1 MYPAERRS
9 CDHRAASIL
18 FFLSLSLL
26 IFSGSIAF
34 AQNSSLS
41 GIVADPSGAVVPGA
55 VITLTDVSKGS
66 SQQTK
71 TNRAGFYSLPFVPP
85 GNYSMTVEATG
96 FKRLERTDISV
107 ETARVLALN
116 VHLQL
121 GETSELIT
129 VNGSNGMANT
139 TNDSPAVALTVPREF
154 VENVPLNGRS
164 FQDLIQLTPG
174 TVSSENGYYSINGQR
189 TNSNNYMVDGVSV
202 NLGGVNNNS
211 STTNST
217 GAGLAGAAP
226 SQTVLGTTQSI
237 ASIDALQEFT
247 IQTSG
252 YTAEYGRNPG
262 GQVQFT
268 TRSGTSKIHGTLF
281 DYLRNTVF
289 DANGWAN
296 NYYGQPKSPEHQ
308 NDFGGTIS
316 GPLIIPKLY
325 NGKEKSFYFFSY
337 EGIRLL
343 LPEFESEYV
352 PTQAFRDWAYPGV
365 RPFIEV
371 APLPSAGSP
380 GNGDGCTIPD
390 PVTGRQTACDARFN
404 YAYSNSNNLDNIGLR
419 IDQTFGKHVHAFVR
433 YADTPSSA
441 KSGAEFI
448 NTSTTNVHTWT
459 AGLTATLSNNVLDEF
474 RFNYS
479 HDGERGESSQNPIEG
494 AVAFP
499 RNLLIPAAYDGP
511 NSNGEADICCMGSIG
526 VYTAIGLYSASVQ
539 HQYQL
544 VDTLSWTHGRH
555 GLKVGVDWRR
565 LTPTYTPTPFASFVG
580 FQSRDAIQNGTA
592 TWMSVVASAPGKPV
606 LDNLSL
612 FAQDH
617 WKINSRFSL
626 DYGLRW
632 EFNPPPGPSNG
643 TYPVAIASSD
653 LSTATLAPTGT
664 QPFKTNYHS
673 FAPRLGF
680 AWNVLPS
687 QRHAVTLRA
696 GFGIF
701 FDTGQT
707 VAAGVYGGDIYGGYG
722 GGYPFNNTS
731 GATSIPYSQIA
742 GLLVP
747 PSLNVTPTPPYSG
760 FSLTDPNLTIP
771 YTEQWNLSIDQQLN
785 PRNTLTVSYVG
796 NNGKKL
802 TFMQYFESIGNF
814 EGLYYTNNGS
824 QSSYHSVQVQDT
836 GRITDNLDIVGSF
849 TYAHALDNASGDF
862 VGQPPVWGNSDY
874 DLRRVLNLALNY
886 HSPTVKGERW
896 SQKLTHG
903 WLLANRFST
912 QSGYPLNVVQGY
924 ASLSSR
930 SYGPIHPDLVPGVPI
945 YLHGRAADFGG
956 KPVPASWR
964 LNPAAFAAVPEDA
977 DGNPTRLGTLGRN
990 FLRNPSFYAL
1000 NTALQRSF
1008 PIYENLRIDFRA
1020 EAFNIFN
1027 HPNLSGPD
1035 TSIANTTFGQLVNG
1049 TITTIGSSNALYSM
1063 GAARSLQ
1070 FSLHLQF

>member
-1 MYPAERRS
+1 M
-9 CDHRAASIL
+9 
-18 FFLSLSLL
+18 
-26 IFSGSIAF
+26 
-34 AQNSSLS
+34 
-41 GIVADPSGAVVPGA
+41 
-55 VITLTDVSKGS
+55 
-66 SQQTK
+66 
-71 TNRAGFYSLPFVPP
+71 
-85 GNYSMTVEATG
+85 EA
-96 FKRLERTDISV
+96 IST
-107 ETARVLALN
+107 EA
-116 VHLQL
+116 
-121 GETSELIT
+121 
-129 VNGSNGMANT
+129 M
-139 TNDSPAVALTVPREF
+139 
-154 VENVPLNGRS
+154 
-164 FQDLIQLTPG
+164 
-174 TVSSENGYYSINGQR
+174 
-189 TNSNNYMVDGVSV
+189 
-202 NLGGVNNNS
+202 
-211 STTNST
+211 
-217 GAGLAGAAP
+217 
-226 SQTVLGTTQSI
+226 
-237 ASIDALQEFT
+237 
-247 IQTSG
+247 
-252 YTAEYGRNPG
+252 
-262 GQVQFT
+262 
-268 TRSGTSKIHGTLF
+268 
-281 DYLRNTVF
+281 
-289 DANGWAN
+289 
-296 NYYGQPKSPEHQ
+296 
-308 NDFGGTIS
+308 
-316 GPLIIPKLY
+316 
-325 NGKEKSFYFFSY
+325 
-337 EGIRLL
+337 EG
-343 LPEFESEYV
+343 
-352 PTQAFRDWAYPGV
+352 
-365 RPFIEV
+365 
-371 APLPSAGSP
+371 
-380 GNGDGCTIPD
+380 
-390 PVTGRQTACDARFN
+390 
-404 YAYSNSNNLDNIGLR
+404 
-419 IDQTFGKHVHAFVR
+419 
-433 YADTPSSA
+433 DTP
-441 KSGAEFI
+441 
-448 NTSTTNVHTWT
+448 
-459 AGLTATLSNNVLDEF
+459 L
-474 RFNYS
+474 
-479 HDGERGESSQNPIEG
+479 
-494 AVAFP
+494 
-499 RNLLIPAAYDGP
+499 
-511 NSNGEADICCMGSIG
+511 
-526 VYTAIGLYSASVQ
+526 
-539 HQYQL
+539 
-544 VDTLSWTHGRH
+544 
-555 GLKVGVDWRR
+555 
-565 LTPTYTPTPFASFVG
+565 
-580 FQSRDAIQNGTA
+580 
-592 TWMSVVASAPGKPV
+592 
-606 LDNLSL
+606 
-612 FAQDH
+612 
-617 WKINSRFSL
+617 
-626 DYGLRW
+626 
-632 EFNPPPGPSNG
+632 
-643 TYPVAIASSD
+643 
-653 LSTATLAPTGT
+653 
-664 QPFKTNYHS
+664 
-673 FAPRLGF
+673 
-680 AWNVLPS
+680 
-687 QRHAVTLRA
+687 
-696 GFGIF
+696 
-701 FDTGQT
+701 
-707 VAAGVYGGDIYGGYG
+707 
-722 GGYPFNNTS
+722 NNTS